1 MLESNGFAKKSV
13 SLHKQMDLLD
23 QECDKLPMESSEVEW
38 HQLPRKSKLSQAV
51 TLRRTIDLKSYIPET
66 INDNHDDDNDDFE
79 TIQSTMADL
88 LFETASDILLSRRF
102 TEFSQSTKI
111 ISSKDTRQ
119 KSAFLILPKAG
130 DWNRYGL
137 QPLKVSHQEESDSSV
152 CVSYSALNGGFF
164 DGLLTFRIQQ
174 DEHGNIIM
182 DLIFAVPKKGRRI
195 SRQRATVLLDS
206 ISKSMAT
213 SISTQVRRLQSGL
226 AQSRHFAIHAKTRA
240 KERQQGKLVKSIQME
255 EMAADRRRRRIN
267 PNVGRYRP
275 SGQKM
280 PTSTSPGRGPG

>member
-1 MLESNGFAKKSV
+1 MEV
-13 SLHKQMDLLD
+13 LD
-23 QECDKLPMESSEVEW
+23 QECDKLPMASSEVEW
-38 HQLPRKSKLSQAV
+38 HQMPRKSKLSQAA
-51 TLRRTIDLKSYIPET
+51 TLRLTLALESYLPKSM
-66 INDNHDDDNDDFE
+66 NDENDDDDDDDE
-79 TIQSTMADL
+79 DTLQSTMADL

-119 KSAFLILPKAG
+119 RSAFLILPKAG

-137 QPLKVSHQEESDSSV
+137 QPLRVAHQEESDSTV
-152 CVSYSALNGGFF
+152 CVSYSTLKGGFF
-164 DGLLTFRIQQ
+164 DGLLTVRIQQ
-174 DEHGNIIM
+174 DEYGNIIM
-182 DLIFAVPKKGRRI
+182 DLILAVPKKGRRI
-195 SRQRATVLLDS
+195 SRQLATELLES
-206 ISKSMAT
+206 LSTSMIT

-226 AQSRHFAIHAKTRA
+226 AQSKHFAIHAKTRA